1 MILCG
6 KLSIIEIENEKFNIY
21 KKEKLLFKIE
31 TKKIHALKVAP
42 WWKRLLSYTID
53 STLLLT
59 VLTAFFIGIYKVEL
73 QSIADSATQYG
84 GLQLGIKEDIFSK
97 EALSQLSSQSV
108 FEQNATYV
116 AQIIKNKYFNTI
128 FLLNQILSVLYYVMF
143 WWSTGQTIGAK
154 LLKIKVTT
162 IFNERPSVFSIF
174 SRVIALKLIEMGG
187 GIPALIVINPIL
199 KQRFHDSLS
208 QTVVIEEFSEEEE
221 EEIID
226 NLTNDDEST
235 LYSDE
240 KSIDDKDL

>member
-1 MILCG
+1 M
-6 KLSIIEIENEKFNIY
+6 
-21 KKEKLLFKIE
+21 FKIE

-53 STLLLT
+53 STLLHVILFAFLMGTYWSELT
-59 VLTAFFIGIYKVEL
+59 M
-73 QSIADSATQYG
+73 IADSATKYG
-84 GLQLGIKEDIFSK
+84 GLQLGIKEDLFSG
-97 EALSQLSSQSV
+97 EVLSRISSLPI
-108 FEQNATYV
+108 FEQNVTYV
-116 AQIIKNKYFNTI
+116 TQIIFNRYFNTYL
-128 FLLNQILSVLYYVMF
+128 LLNQILSILYYGIF

-162 IFNERPSVFSIF
+162 IFNERPSIFSIF
-174 SRVIALKLIEMGG
+174 FRVTALKLIEMGG
-187 GIPALIVINPIL
+187 GIPALIVTNPIL
-199 KQRFHDSLS
+199 KQRFHDSIS

>member
-1 MILCG
+1 M
-6 KLSIIEIENEKFNIY
+6 
-21 KKEKLLFKIE
+21 FKIE
-31 TKKIHALKVAP
+31 SKKIHALKVAP

-53 STLLLT
+53 STLLHILLFAFLT
-59 VLTAFFIGIYKVEL
+59 GTYWSELTM
-73 QSIADSATQYG
+73 IADSATKYG
-84 GLQLGIKEDIFSK
+84 GLQLGIKEDLFSE
-97 EALSQLSSQSV
+97 EALSRISSLPV
-108 FEQNATYV
+108 FEQNVTYV
-116 AQIIKNKYFNTI
+116 TQIIFNRYFNT
-128 FLLNQILSVLYYVMF
+128 FLLLNQILSILYYGIF
-143 WWSTGQTIGAK
+143 WWGTGQTIGAK

-162 IFNERPSVFSIF
+162 IFNERPSIFSIF

-187 GIPALIVINPIL
+187 GIPVLIVTNPIL

-226 NLTNDDEST
+226 NLTNNDESA

>member
-1 MILCG
+1 M
-6 KLSIIEIENEKFNIY
+6 
-21 KKEKLLFKIE
+21 FKIE

-53 STLLLT
+53 STLLHIIIS
-59 VLTAFFIGIYKVEL
+59 AFILGTYWSEL
-73 QSIADSATQYG
+73 NMIADSATKYG
-84 GLQLGIKEDIFSK
+84 GLQLGIKEDIFPK
-97 EALSQLSSQSV
+97 EVISQLSSSSI
-108 FEQNATYV
+108 FIQNVTYV
-116 AQIIKNKYFNTI
+116 AQIILNRYIHTYL
-128 FLLNQILSVLYYVMF
+128 LLNQILSILYFGIF

-162 IFNERPSVFSIF
+162 ILNERPSLFSIF
-174 SRVIALKLIEMGG
+174 SRVIALKLIEMAWGL
-187 GIPALIVINPIL
+187 PALIVTNPML

-226 NLTNDDEST
+226 NLINNDPST

-240 KSIDDKDL
+240 KHLDDNDL